1 MLAPMMTTNDL
12 HAFFERGWNRHDVDL
27 LMTFMAEDCV
37 FESTAGPEACGA
49 RHAGRERVRQ
59 AFARVFEVFPDA
71 RFGEARHFVAGDR
84 GVSEWRF
91 TGTTAEGK
99 TVEVDGCDL
108 FTFAGGQD
116 RAQELVFQDPHGL
129 SRRRVN
135 APGTQTPSDGQ

>member
-1 MLAPMMTTNDL
+1 MMTTNDL
-12 HAFFERGWNRHDVDL
+12 ETFFDRGWNRHDVDL

-37 FESTAGPEACGA
+37 YESTAGPEVCGT

-71 RFGEARHFVAGDR
+71 RFGGARHFVAGDR

-108 FTFAGGQD
+108 FTFAGD
-116 RAQELVFQDPHGL
+116 KIARKSSYFKTRTA
-129 SRRRVN
+129 
-135 APGTQTPSDGQ
+135 